1 MNPCMSPNAAFDH
14 RYSPPS
20 PGMREPSSSM
30 ASAIGRKKT
39 INPSNHM
46 TRLDGPIC
54 AAVDSHRKPTMAA
67 MLSNTRSHVPS
78 TRLSPCPA
86 FASGVVAK
94 IGNSSVSDR
103 IGFVPTAGP
112 D

>member
-1 MNPCMSPNAAFDH
+1 
-14 RYSPPS
+14 
-20 PGMREPSSSM
+20 M

-67 MLSNTRSHVPS
+67 MLSNTKSHVPS

-86 FASGVVAK
+86 LASGAAVNM
-94 IGNSSVSDR
+94 GDSLVSDR
-103 IGFVPTAGP
+103 SDSALTAGP
-112 D
+112 N